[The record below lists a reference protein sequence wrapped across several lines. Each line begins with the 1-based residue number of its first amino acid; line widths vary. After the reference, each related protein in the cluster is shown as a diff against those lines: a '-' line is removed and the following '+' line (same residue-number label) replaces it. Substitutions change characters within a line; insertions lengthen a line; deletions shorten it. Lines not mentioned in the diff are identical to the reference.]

1 VEGEKSGNQSIII
14 KHRLEKLKTSIDKKE
29 TKENKWKKKTSA
41 DLISLGT
48 SFWHASSLLCL
59 TQ

>member
-29 TKENKWKKKTSA
+29 TKEKKWKKSSA
-41 DLISLGT
+41 DLISLGP